1 MPKPKA
7 IKKVF
12 EPDRYEVEFGEKV
25 LVVEPQPM
33 DAVIAFYEAVE
44 NEIGSFD
51 AAMDVDWYVDIG
63 GEHVAG
69 PFETEEE
76 AEEIANK
83 HEGGVVTSD
92 VSFKTVIEKLLATPY
107 KPLVV
112 VIPGLEEEDLRHMTF
127 PHLMFVLD
135 LVIEVNG
142 LKFFKS
148 FVKKTWGDLGP
159 KIISTWIS
167 SIVADLNSS
176 TVTQMATNGDQ
187 T

>member
-1 MPKPKA
+1 MPKPRA
-7 IKKVF
+7 VKKVF
-12 EPDRYEVEFGEKV
+12 EPERYEVEFGDKT

-33 DAVIAFYEAVE
+33 EVVIAFYEAVE
-44 NEIGSFD
+44 EEIGSFNS
-51 AAMDVDWYVDIG
+51 ALEVDWYVEVD
-63 GEHVAG
+63 GERIAG
-69 PFETEEE
+69 PFEEEVD
-76 AEEIANK
+76 AVDAAGDHKDGI
-83 HEGGVVTSD
+83 VVSD
-92 VSFKTVIEKLLATPY
+92 VSFKTVIEKLLAAPY
-107 KPLVV
+107 KPLVA
-112 VIPGLEEEDLRHMTF
+112 VIPGLEEDDIRHMTF

-167 SIVADLNSS
+167 SIVADLNSF
-176 TVTQMATNGDQ
+176 TVTQTATSGDQ